1 MNPSGERR
9 TRRREIDIVHRR
21 ADSRVEDE
29 APPAAH
35 YATMSDP
42 TNTRP
47 GAGPMPE
54 EGNDALP
61 IGTRL
66 AEFEIREVL
75 GAGGFGVVY
84 RAWDDALQRD
94 VALKEYMP
102 TSLAARA
109 AGERV
114 TLRARTH
121 EEDFA
126 LGLQSFVNEA
136 RLLARF
142 DQPALV
148 KVFRFWEGNGTA
160 YMAMPLYK
168 GRNLRQLRKER
179 GPGGFDDAWMR
190 ALIEPL
196 LGALETM
203 HEAAVYHR
211 DIAPDNILWCDN
223 QRPVLLDF
231 GAARLVLAD
240 RTQNVTAI
248 LKPQFAPIEQYA
260 ETQSMR
266 QGPWTDLY
274 ALAGTCYF
282 LLTGRAP
289 LPATAR
295 VMGDELEPLAR
306 LAPAGCSPQLL
317 QALDWA
323 MAVRPQDRPQSVA
336 QFRDALAGRIAI
348 PPRAPAQAPKLP
360 ATPASDAAVYAKTI
374 QATMRTGPPSR
385 KPASPA
391 SAAHSGH
398 GHGHG
403 HDLETPERSVM
414 LPPKSQSPL
423 KAVLLLLV
431 LVAGIA
437 AAWTTR
443 QQWMPAVGL
452 RTAAAPA
459 AESASAREAPA
470 SASAAASAPLAE
482 AGSTPA
488 SQSAAAVADGSASA
502 LAPPASAAAPSATTT
517 ASITTNEPVRAAAA
531 SPARSKSTREAR
543 SKALEA
549 RIAALKMPPPDLP
562 PPPPGTAAATD
573 TPAGAN
579 PGAPQTVDP
588 TAAAGS
594 RPPNWRTVCAD
605 QEPAKI
611 AACVKRLCDDDA
623 RYQRYPV
630 CQRVRR
636 QEDKQQRGTSE

>member
-1 MNPSGERR
+1 MSEPSN
-9 TRRREIDIVHRR
+9 
-21 ADSRVEDE
+21 A
-29 APPAAH
+29 
-35 YATMSDP
+35 
-42 TNTRP
+42 RP
-47 GAGPMPE
+47 GAVPHQPE
-54 EGNDALP
+54 DGGDALP
-61 IGTRL
+61 IGARL
-66 AEFEIREVL
+66 GEFEIREVL
-75 GAGGFGVVY
+75 GAGGFGIVY

-102 TSLAARA
+102 VSLAGRG

-121 EEDFA
+121 EENFA

-168 GRNLRQLRKER
+168 GRNLRELRKER
-179 GPGGFDDAWMR
+179 GPGAFDDAWMR

-203 HEAAVYHR
+203 HDAAVYHR

-306 LAPAGCSPQLL
+306 IAPRGCSPQLL
-317 QALDWA
+317 HVLDWA

-336 QFRDALAGRIAI
+336 EFRDALAGRIAV
-348 PPRAPAQAPKLP
+348 PARPGAQASAAAAHP
-360 ATPASDAAVYAKTI
+360 APDASGYEKTI
-374 QATMRTGPPSR
+374 QATMRTTPPQRTPAPSAPSSR
-385 KPASPA
+385 
-391 SAAHSGH
+391 HR
-398 GHGHG
+398 
-403 HDLETPERSVM
+403 HDELETPERSVM

-423 KAVLLLLV
+423 KALLLL
-431 LVAGIA
+431 LIFAAAAAG
-437 AAWTTR
+437 AWTTR

-452 RTAAAPA
+452 QAAAPA
-459 AESASAREAPA
+459 AESASAPESPA
-470 SASAAASAPLAE
+470 SVAAVAPVEASAPIAEAASAAASQT
-482 AGSTPA
+482 SPA
-488 SQSAAAVADGSASA
+488 TSDAA
-502 LAPPASAAAPSATTT
+502 ASAAAAPVAEAASVAPEPARVAET
-517 ASITTNEPVRAAAA
+517 AAVRAK
-531 SPARSKSTREAR
+531 SARQAR
-543 SKALEA
+543 DKALEA
-549 RIAALKMPPPDLP
+549 KIAALKLP
-562 PPPPGTAAATD
+562 PPVLPPA
-573 TPAGAN
+573 PAGA
-579 PGAPQTVDP
+579 APANEPQAAAKTSP
-588 TAAAGS
+588 EAATPATATAAPVS
-594 RPPNWRTVCAD
+594 RAPNWRDVCAD

-611 AACVKRLCDDDA
+611 AACVKKLCDNDT
-623 RYQRYPV
+623 RFEHYPI
-630 CQRVRR
+630 CKRMRR
-636 QEDKQQRGTSE
+636 QEEKQQQGTAE

>member
-1 MNPSGERR
+1 MSEPS
-9 TRRREIDIVHRR
+9 T
-21 ADSRVEDE
+21 S
-29 APPAAH
+29 
-35 YATMSDP
+35 
-42 TNTRP
+42 RP
-47 GAGPMPE
+47 GAEPPPE
-54 EGNDALP
+54 DGSDALP
-61 IGTRL
+61 IGARL
-66 AEFEIREVL
+66 GGEFEIREVL
-75 GAGGFGVVY
+75 GAGGFGIVY

-102 TSLAARA
+102 VSLAGRG

-121 EEDFA
+121 EENFA

-168 GRNLRQLRKER
+168 GRNLRQLRKEA
-179 GPGGFDDAWMR
+179 GPGAFDDAWMR

-203 HEAAVYHR
+203 HDAEVYHR

-231 GAARLVLAD
+231 GAARLVLGD

-295 VMGDELEPLAR
+295 VMADELEPLAR
-306 LAPAGCSPQLL
+306 IAPRGCSPQLL
-317 QALDWA
+317 RVLDWA

-336 QFRDALAGRIAI
+336 QLRDALAGRIAV
-348 PPRAPAQAPKLP
+348 PGQAGAQPREAATHPAAD
-360 ATPASDAAVYAKTI
+360 ASGYERTI
-374 QATMRTGPPSR
+374 QATMRTAPPQR
-385 KPASPA
+385 A
-391 SAAHSGH
+391 SAPPARARHV
-398 GHGHG
+398 
-403 HDLETPERSVM
+403 DELETPERSVM

-423 KAVLLLLV
+423 KALLLLLV
-431 LVAGIA
+431 LAAAAAG
-437 AAWTTR
+437 AWTTR

-452 RTAAAPA
+452 RAPMLAAAD
-459 AESASAREAPA
+459 SASSAET
-470 SASAAASAPLAE
+470 SASAAAALPVTASAPAAE
-482 AGSTPA
+482 PA
-488 SQSAAAVADGSASA
+488 SALASEPLPAASDAASAAAVAPVADV
-502 LAPPASAAAPSATTT
+502 ASAASAPT
-517 ASITTNEPVRAAAA
+517 
-531 SPARSKSTREAR
+531 PARVAETTPAHSKSAREAR
-543 SKALEA
+543 NKALEA
-549 RIAALKMPPPDLP
+549 RIAALKLPPPVLP
-562 PPPPGTAAATD
+562 PPPPGAAPATEPQAAAKTSPEAAQ
-573 TPAGAN
+573 PAAST
-579 PGAPQTVDP
+579 APP
-588 TAAAGS
+588 AS
-594 RPPNWRTVCAD
+594 RPPNWRDVCAD

-611 AACVKRLCDDDA
+611 AACVKKLCDNDA
-623 RYQRYPV
+623 RFEHYPI
-630 CQRVRR
+630 CKRMRR
-636 QEDKQQRGTSE
+636 QEQQQQRGASE

>member
-1 MNPSGERR
+1 
-9 TRRREIDIVHRR
+9 
-21 ADSRVEDE
+21 
-29 APPAAH
+29 
-35 YATMSDP
+35 MSDP
-42 TNTRP
+42 STPRP
-47 GAGPMPE
+47 GAVHPPE
-54 EGNDALP
+54 DGSDALP

-66 AEFEIREVL
+66 GEFEIREVL
-75 GAGGFGVVY
+75 GAGGFGIVY
-84 RAWDDALQRD
+84 RAWDDALERD

-102 TSLAARA
+102 VSLAGRST
-109 AGERV
+109 GERV
-114 TLRARTH
+114 TLRARAH
-121 EEDFA
+121 EENFA

-179 GPGGFDDAWMR
+179 GAAGFDDAWMR

-203 HEAAVYHR
+203 HDAAVYHR
-211 DIAPDNILWCDN
+211 DIAPDNILWCDD

-231 GAARLVLAD
+231 GAARLVLSD

-306 LAPAGCSPQLL
+306 IAPPGCSPQLL

-336 QFRDALAGRIAI
+336 QWRDALAGRIAI
-348 PPRAPAQAPKLP
+348 PARAAVQAAPAP
-360 ATPASDAAVYAKTI
+360 ADPAAGSAVYEKTI
-374 QATMRTGPPSR
+374 QATTRTAPPQR
-385 KPASPA
+385 RPAPA
-391 SAAHSGH
+391 APAAHSR
-398 GHGHG
+398 HG

-414 LPPKSQSPL
+414 LPPQSQSPL
-423 KAVLLLLV
+423 KAVLVLLV
-431 LVAGIA
+431 LIAGVAAG
-437 AAWTTR
+437 WTTR
-443 QQWMPAVGL
+443 QQWMPALGL
-452 RTAAAPA
+452 QAVAPPA
-459 AESASAREAPA
+459 AESASSAEAPA
-470 SASAAASAPLAE
+470 SVAVAAAAPVAAPVAASTPLAEPASAAASQT
-482 AGSTPA
+482 S
-488 SQSAAAVADGSASA
+488 SAATDVA
-502 LAPPASAAAPSATTT
+502 ASAAPVADAAT
-517 ASITTNEPVRAAAA
+517 AA
-531 SPARSKSTREAR
+531 SAPEPARVAATPAAHSKSAKEAR

-562 PPPPGTAAATD
+562 PPPPGTTPATDSPAAAQRS
-573 TPAGAN
+573 PEAA
-579 PGAPQTVDP
+579 Q
-588 TAAAGS
+588 AAAPS
-594 RPPNWRTVCAD
+594 TAPAARPPNWRDVCAD

-623 RYQRYPV
+623 RYQRYPI

-636 QEDKQQRGTSE
+636 QEEKQQRGTPE

>member
-1 MNPSGERR
+1 MSEPSN
-9 TRRREIDIVHRR
+9 
-21 ADSRVEDE
+21 A
-29 APPAAH
+29 
-35 YATMSDP
+35 
-42 TNTRP
+42 RP
-47 GAGPMPE
+47 GAVPHQPE
-54 EGNDALP
+54 DGSDALP
-61 IGTRL
+61 IGARL
-66 AEFEIREVL
+66 GEFEIREVL
-75 GAGGFGVVY
+75 GAGGFGIVY

-102 TSLAARA
+102 VSLAGRSG
-109 AGERV
+109 GERV
-114 TLRARTH
+114 TLRARAH
-121 EEDFA
+121 EENFA

-168 GRNLRQLRKER
+168 GRNLRQLRKESA
-179 GPGGFDDAWMR
+179 PGAFDDAWMR

-203 HEAAVYHR
+203 HDAAVYHR

-260 ETQSMR
+260 ETQSTR

-306 LAPAGCSPQLL
+306 IAPRGCSPQLL
-317 QALDWA
+317 HVLDWA

-336 QFRDALAGRIAI
+336 EFRDALAGRIAV
-348 PPRAPAQAPKLP
+348 PARPEAQASAAAAHSAPG
-360 ATPASDAAVYAKTI
+360 ASGYEKTI
-374 QATMRTGPPSR
+374 QATMRTTPPQR
-385 KPASPA
+385 TPAPSAPA
-391 SAAHSGH
+391 ARHR
-398 GHGHG
+398 
-403 HDLETPERSVM
+403 HDELETPERSVM

-423 KAVLLLLV
+423 KALVLLLV
-431 LVAGIA
+431 LAAAAAG
-437 AAWTTR
+437 AWTTR

-452 RTAAAPA
+452 QTAAAPA
-459 AESASAREAPA
+459 AESASSPDLPA
-470 SASAAASAPLAE
+470 SAAAAAPVEASAPIAEAASAAASQPSSVASDA
-482 AGSTPA
+482 AASVAATPA
-488 SQSAAAVADGSASA
+488 ADAASIASVASA
-502 LAPPASAAAPSATTT
+502 PARVAET
-517 ASITTNEPVRAAAA
+517 
-531 SPARSKSTREAR
+531 SPARSRSAKEAR

-549 RIAALKMPPPDLP
+549 KIAALKLPPPVLP
-562 PPPPGTAAATD
+562 PPPPGAAPANEPQAAAKTSPEAAQATPATAA
-573 TPAGAN
+573 P
-579 PGAPQTVDP
+579 V
-588 TAAAGS
+588 S
-594 RPPNWRTVCAD
+594 RAPNWRDVCAD

-611 AACVKRLCDDDA
+611 AACVKKLCDNDV
-623 RYQRYPV
+623 RFEHYPI
-630 CQRVRR
+630 CKRMRR
-636 QEDKQQRGTSE
+636 QEEKQQQGTSE

>member
-1 MNPSGERR
+1 MSEPS
-9 TRRREIDIVHRR
+9 T
-21 ADSRVEDE
+21 
-29 APPAAH
+29 P
-35 YATMSDP
+35 
-42 TNTRP
+42 RP
-47 GAGPMPE
+47 GAVHPPE
-54 EGNDALP
+54 DGSDALP
-61 IGTRL
+61 IGARL
-66 AEFEIREVL
+66 GEFEIREVL
-75 GAGGFGVVY
+75 GAGGFGIVY

-102 TSLAARA
+102 VSLAGRGT
-109 AGERV
+109 GERV
-114 TLRARTH
+114 TLRARAH
-121 EEDFA
+121 EENFA

-179 GPGGFDDAWMR
+179 GAAGFDDAWMR

-203 HEAAVYHR
+203 HDAAVYHR

-295 VMGDELEPLAR
+295 VMGDELEPLAH
-306 LAPAGCSPQLL
+306 LAPPGCSPQLL

-323 MAVRPQDRPQSVA
+323 MAVRPQDRPQSAA
-336 QFRDALAGRIAI
+336 QWRDALAGRIAI
-348 PPRAPAQAPKLP
+348 PVRAAVRAAPRPANP
-360 ATPASDAAVYAKTI
+360 AAGAAVYEKTI
-374 QATMRTGPPSR
+374 QATTRTAPPQRRPTPSA
-385 KPASPA
+385 P
-391 SAAHSGH
+391 AAHSR
-398 GHGHG
+398 HG

-414 LPPKSQSPL
+414 LPPQSQSPL
-423 KAVLLLLV
+423 KAVLVLLV
-431 LVAGIA
+431 LIAGVA
-437 AAWTTR
+437 AAWATR

-452 RTAAAPA
+452 QAAAPPA
-459 AESASAREAPA
+459 AASASSAEAAA
-470 SASAAASAPLAE
+470 SVAAAAPVAASVPMAEPASAAASQT
-482 AGSTPA
+482 S
-488 SQSAAAVADGSASA
+488 SVAADV
-502 LAPPASAAAPSATTT
+502 APSA
-517 ASITTNEPVRAAAA
+517 APVADAAPVAAEPVRGAATPPAPAHSRAA
-531 SPARSKSTREAR
+531 KEAR

-562 PPPPGTAAATD
+562 PPSGTA
-573 TPAGAN
+573 PAN
-579 PGAPQTVDP
+579 DS
-588 TAAAGS
+588 AAAAKTS
-594 RPPNWRTVCAD
+594 PEAAQPAAPATVAAARAPNWRDVCAD

-623 RYQRYPV
+623 RYQRYPI

-636 QEDKQQRGTSE
+636 QEEKQQQRGTQE

>member
-1 MNPSGERR
+1 MSEPS
-9 TRRREIDIVHRR
+9 T
-21 ADSRVEDE
+21 
-29 APPAAH
+29 P
-35 YATMSDP
+35 
-42 TNTRP
+42 RP
-47 GAGPMPE
+47 GAVHPPE
-54 EGNDALP
+54 DGSDALP

-66 AEFEIREVL
+66 GEFEIREVL

-102 TSLAARA
+102 VSLAGRST
-109 AGERV
+109 GERV
-114 TLRARTH
+114 TLRARAH
-121 EEDFA
+121 EENFA

-168 GRNLRQLRKER
+168 GRNLRELRKER
-179 GPGGFDDAWMR
+179 GGAGFDDAWMR

-203 HEAAVYHR
+203 HDAAVYHR
-211 DIAPDNILWCDN
+211 DIAPDNILWCDD

-231 GAARLVLAD
+231 GAARLVLSD

-306 LAPAGCSPQLL
+306 IAPPGCSPQLL

-336 QFRDALAGRIAI
+336 QWRDALAGRIAI
-348 PPRAPAQAPKLP
+348 PARATVQAAP
-360 ATPASDAAVYAKTI
+360 TPANPAAGSGVYEKTI
-374 QATMRTGPPSR
+374 QATTRTAPPQRRPTPSAPAGHSR
-385 KPASPA
+385 
-391 SAAHSGH
+391 
-398 GHGHG
+398 HG

-414 LPPKSQSPL
+414 LPPQSQSPL
-423 KAVLLLLV
+423 KAVLVLLV
-431 LVAGIA
+431 LIAGVAG
-437 AAWTTR
+437 AWATR
-443 QQWMPAVGL
+443 QQWMPVVGL
-452 RTAAAPA
+452 QAAAPHA
-459 AESASAREAPA
+459 AESASSAMATASVAVAAAAPVAA
-470 SASAAASAPLAE
+470 SLPLAEPASAAASQAL
-482 AGSTPA
+482 S
-488 SQSAAAVADGSASA
+488 VAIDVA
-502 LAPPASAAAPSATTT
+502 ASAAPVANATAVAP
-517 ASITTNEPVRAAAA
+517 EAAPAPAA
-531 SPARSKSTREAR
+531 HSKSAREAR

-562 PPPPGTAAATD
+562 PPPPGTAPANDAPAAAKRTAEAAQPAAT
-573 TPAGAN
+573 TAA
-579 PGAPQTVDP
+579 PGA
-588 TAAAGS
+588 
-594 RPPNWRTVCAD
+594 RPPNWRDVCAD
-605 QEPAKI
+605 QEPARI

-623 RYQRYPV
+623 RYQRYPI

-636 QEDKQQRGTSE
+636 QEERQQRGTSE